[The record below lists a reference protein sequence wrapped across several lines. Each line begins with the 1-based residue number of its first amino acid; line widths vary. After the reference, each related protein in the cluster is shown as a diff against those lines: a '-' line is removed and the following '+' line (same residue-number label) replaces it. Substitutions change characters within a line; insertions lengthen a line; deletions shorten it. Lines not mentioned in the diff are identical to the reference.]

1 METNGDRWS
10 QTEIVGDR
18 RRQTETVGDRRL
30 QTETGGDKRTRGDR
44 RKLETEGDRRKLWE
58 TEGVRRRQWETGGN
72 FRRQEETD
80 DYRRRQTD
88 TDDYRRSQ
96 EESVLPDLPVVQ
108 SPDVELVEQEVLQ
121 VKEEV
126 LEANMSRGEQTE
138 EDVPLIGDDGL
149 LESVPCG
156 AAGQRQQDTQSASIQ
171 IQTQNQNQTQTQS
184 SRRSL
189 SVSSRGVEVSG
200 SSPLLVCDLGGSAR
214 LGAVDPVRYVDEGSR
229 DSRFDVLCDAGRST
243 ALLVPGFLDEL
254 SGGEAAAR
262 RPSCSYSLAAADFPS
277 TSCGV
282 NGWTRY
288 GPAPLAS
295 FSDGNKGPP
304 RPAKERLFVC
314 SYCGKAFNRPKKVE
328 IHQRVHTGEKPFS
341 CSTCGKTFSEAG
353 NLRKHQRVHTGEKP
367 YSCGLCGRG
376 FAWIRNLK
384 THQHKSHPE
393 MKTDE
398 DVWKNDEPDVVLV
411 KVEEAEP
418 VTVNQTSLSI
428 QEGLVESST
437 DDYRGALPFEET
449 PSNQLSD
456 LQDCGRGFLEVS
468 YGPSSMWTNGGVGYG
483 DSLPGPSSHCAP
495 LSYLPGSLIGAEP
508 GSSGRGLA
516 VEGSAERSSRGFPP
530 VSFEQ
535 QLPVI
540 DLSDESGLSQASGQM
555 QVGPSAQGS
564 SQSTTKRVYICS
576 FCGKGFRS
584 PANLESH
591 LRTHTG
597 ERPYGCVICGKKF
610 SQFWNLKIHRNI
622 HTGERPYECPLCPER
637 FSDPSNLKKHQK
649 RHHPQ
654 DTGLSGTVSLHN
666 KSASLHVKS
675 ASLHIKAVSLHINSV
690 SLYNKSV
697 SLHINSVSL
706 HNKSVSLHNKSVS
719 LHNQSMSLHI
729 ENLAAAERTPMVSEE
744 SSRMAAVQLKVSD
757 TNTSGTNNPVS
768 SEYSL
773 FELETFFTRWAPD
786 DDSAPCTNDDSAK
799 CEEDGVIIVETQT
812 QPRQALQ
819 PPRASGSSSSRQS
832 FSSSSPGTSVST
844 ALRIP
849 AASQPP
855 WSRAACVMRGSPAQ
869 LLQHRNRIRCAKS
882 SLSCSSKAPSVS
894 GISSTVAPP
903 PLPVT
908 GSTAALAGLEM
919 AIAAQH
925 RARLLDRH
933 DNNSSVSVVPGDR
946 RRKSYV
952 CRACGKAFSGLS
964 NLEAHER
971 VHTGEKPFHC
981 QTCGKRFSEAG
992 NLKKHQR
999 VHTGEKPFS
1008 CQQCGK
1014 RFAWICNL
1022 RTHQQSATGCGAPA
1036 RGGLDLG

>member
-1 METNGDRWS
+1 MSGRLAFQTQLASIMEVLANAAVAEICKLVDDDYAVVSLQMSQCQRENKALKRKLHLLELKMARGNAERRLRESAMNSSRPRVQINSGDKLRESAPSSGSVFERQLDVVLWS
-10 QTEIVGDR
+10 GRAAAGEAAH
-18 RRQTETVGDRRL
+18 ETVLSEDI
-30 QTETGGDKRTRGDR
+30 QTM
-44 RKLETEGDRRKLWE
+44 
-58 TEGVRRRQWETGGN
+58 
-72 FRRQEETD
+72 
-80 DYRRRQTD
+80 
-88 TDDYRRSQ
+88 
-96 EESVLPDLPVVQ
+96 

-126 LEANMSRGEQTE
+126 VEANMSRGEQTE

-149 LESVPCG
+149 LESVPRG
-156 AAGQRQQDTQSASIQ
+156 AAGQRQQDTQSAS
-171 IQTQNQNQTQTQS
+171 TQNQTQTQTQS

-189 SVSSRGVEVSG
+189 SVGSRGVE
-200 SSPLLVCDLGGSAR
+200 
-214 LGAVDPVRYVDEGSR
+214 
-229 DSRFDVLCDAGRST
+229 
-243 ALLVPGFLDEL
+243 
-254 SGGEAAAR
+254 
-262 RPSCSYSLAAADFPS
+262 
-277 TSCGV
+277 
-282 NGWTRY
+282 
-288 GPAPLAS
+288 
-295 FSDGNKGPP
+295 
-304 RPAKERLFVC
+304 
-314 SYCGKAFNRPKKVE
+314 
-328 IHQRVHTGEKPFS
+328 
-341 CSTCGKTFSEAG
+341 
-353 NLRKHQRVHTGEKP
+353 
-367 YSCGLCGRG
+367 
-376 FAWIRNLK
+376 
-384 THQHKSHPE
+384 
-393 MKTDE
+393 
-398 DVWKNDEPDVVLV
+398 KNDEPDVVLV

-456 LQDCGRGFLEVS
+456 LQDCGRGFLE
-468 YGPSSMWTNGGVGYG
+468 
-483 DSLPGPSSHCAP
+483 
-495 LSYLPGSLIGAEP
+495 
-508 GSSGRGLA
+508 
-516 VEGSAERSSRGFPP
+516 
-530 VSFEQ
+530 
-535 QLPVI
+535 
-540 DLSDESGLSQASGQM
+540 
-555 QVGPSAQGS
+555 
-564 SQSTTKRVYICS
+564 
-576 FCGKGFRS
+576 
-584 PANLESH
+584 
-591 LRTHTG
+591 
-597 ERPYGCVICGKKF
+597 
-610 SQFWNLKIHRNI
+610 
-622 HTGERPYECPLCPER
+622 
-637 FSDPSNLKKHQK
+637 
-649 RHHPQ
+649 
-654 DTGLSGTVSLHN
+654 
-666 KSASLHVKS
+666 
-675 ASLHIKAVSLHINSV
+675 
-690 SLYNKSV
+690 
-697 SLHINSVSL
+697 
-706 HNKSVSLHNKSVS
+706 
-719 LHNQSMSLHI
+719 
-729 ENLAAAERTPMVSEE
+729 LAAAERTPVVSEE

-844 ALRIP
+844 ALRMP

-855 WSRAACVMRGSPAQ
+855 WSRAAGVMRGSPAQ

-908 GSTAALAGLEM
+908 GSTAVLAGLEM